1 MIRIVFGRA
10 PVAETIALAYSQAL
24 ERNHELPQ
32 AREVLETSL
41 KSHPDQ
47 FSIRLHCRPSKSSTT
62 PMFPGKIP
70 KCLSCSQQLASNSA
84 NKRFRLG
91 PDIPSE
97 RYRPARFVRGAV
109 PDHIHQEYAG
119 IARANC
125 SHKLRR

>member
-1 MIRIVFGRA
+1 MIRIVFGLFFCCVAAGGIARA

-84 NKRFRLG
+84 NKLNQA
-91 PDIPSE
+91 
-97 RYRPARFVRGAV
+97 ARSTMQGRSASPKLFAKS
-109 PDHIHQEYAG
+109 QL
-119 IARANC
+119 ARI
-125 SHKLRR
+125 R